1 MNRAETFRIDPFL
14 LPICAAC
21 GGPLSLSHIEP
32 ATAFEPEKRIFR
44 CAKCNAEQALPSSG
58 SPRGPIGEK
67 TSKTGPENS

>member
-21 GGPLSLSHIEP
+21 GGPLSLSHLEP

-44 CAKCNAEQALPSSG
+44 CSKCNAEQPLG
-58 SPRGPIGEK
+58 SPSDGSGPTGK
-67 TSKTGPENS
+67 MGPENS